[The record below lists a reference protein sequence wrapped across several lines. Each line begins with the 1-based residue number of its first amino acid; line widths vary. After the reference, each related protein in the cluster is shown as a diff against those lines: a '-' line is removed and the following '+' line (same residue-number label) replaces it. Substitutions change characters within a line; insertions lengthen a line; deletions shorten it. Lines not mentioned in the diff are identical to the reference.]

1 LREWNFSPIFHPRL
15 QYSSPS
21 TRNGAVYVA
30 AKPDYLLNNLNFG
43 GVIMANELLTVWSQ
57 SPATSLVIWLVIAIF
72 VFYLGRKQAHQ
83 VLQSTGRAVNSTMR
97 LWSFTL
103 AKLEKRLSDRNQ
115 EILLANG
122 AKAAEKSIE
131 REFTRISNIVQRD
144 LSKYP
149 GLHRQIAES
158 IEKIE
163 ENYQKS
169 VDAAPLP
176 PAWGEVVETIA
187 SLPTTGDPT
196 IVKILSNIKK
206 AVEESHVQ
214 TLKAFKKSSAASH
227 QLLAGMQPHWRNID
241 GKLDQVSEK
250 INGLEQCSRNID
262 GQIQN
267 YSDILGGK
275 QAAISALGSSALTQ
289 FFIAGLVL
297 VIATLGG
304 LINFQLIA
312 MPMSEMVGGS
322 SYIGSMKTSDIAALV
337 IILIEIAMGLF
348 LFESLRITNLFP
360 VISSMDD
367 RMRRRM
373 MIVTFVILTILATIE
388 ASLAYMRDLLALDR
402 EALQQSLINVG
413 AAAGIVEAQFR
424 WIPSIGQMIMGF
436 ILPFA
441 LAFIAIPLESFIHS
455 MRIVLGLLGIGLLR
469 ITRVLVR
476 MLGNLVNHLCKMM
489 VSLFDLF
496 IMIPVSLE
504 QIIKRRV
511 NDNSREQPDDSKSM
525 SKLDKTAL

>member
-1 LREWNFSPIFHPRL
+1 M
-15 QYSSPS
+15 
-21 TRNGAVYVA
+21 T
-30 AKPDYLLNNLNFG
+30 
-43 GVIMANELLTVWSQ
+43 NELLTVWSD
-57 SPATSLVIWLVIAIF
+57 SPATSLVIWLVIAI
-72 VFYLGRKQAHQ
+72 VIFYLGRKQAHQ
-83 VLQSTGRAVNSTMR
+83 VFRSTGRAINSTMR

-103 AKLEKRLSDRNQ
+103 SKLENQLSNRNR
-115 EILLANG
+115 EILLASG

-131 REFTRISNIVQRD
+131 REFTRISNIVARD
-144 LSKYP
+144 LSQYP

-163 ENYQKS
+163 TDYQKS
-169 VDAAPLP
+169 AEAAPLP

-187 SLPTTGDPT
+187 ALPSSGDPT
-196 IVKILSNIKK
+196 VVKILTNIKK
-206 AVEESHVQ
+206 AVEESHQQ
-214 TLKAFKKSSAASH
+214 TLRAYKKASATSH
-227 QLLAGMQPHWRNID
+227 KLLAGMQPHWRNID
-241 GKLDQVSEK
+241 GKLEQVSEK
-250 INGLEQCSRNID
+250 IRGLEECSKNID
-262 GQIQN
+262 NQIQN
-267 YSDILGGK
+267 YSDIVTGK
-275 QAAISALGSSALTQ
+275 DAAVSSLGSSAITQ
-289 FFIAGLVL
+289 FFISGLVL
-297 VIATLGG
+297 VIAALGG

-402 EALQQSLINVG
+402 EALQQSLINAG
-413 AAAGIVEAQFR
+413 AVAGTVEAHFR
-424 WIPSIGQMIMGF
+424 WIPSIGQMVMGF

-455 MRIVLGLLGIGLLR
+455 LRVVLGLLGIGLLR
-469 ITRVLVR
+469 SLRVVVR
-476 MLGNLVNHLCKMM
+476 MLGGFALHLSKMLVY
-489 VSLFDLF
+489 LFDLF
-496 IMIPVSLE
+496 IMIPVSIE
-504 QIIKRRV
+504 QMIKR
-511 NDNSREQPDDSKSM
+511 NSATREQKDYNDQREEPRIEKS
-525 SKLDKTAL
+525 SL